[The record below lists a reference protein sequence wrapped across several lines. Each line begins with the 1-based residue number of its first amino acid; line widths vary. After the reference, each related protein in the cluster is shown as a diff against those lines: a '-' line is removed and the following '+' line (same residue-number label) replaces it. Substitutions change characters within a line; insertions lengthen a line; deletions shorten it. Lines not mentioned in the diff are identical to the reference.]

1 MNAAPEP
8 AVRRGKRPLLVV
20 AYAAVLLLAG
30 ACEPWKDIWYE
41 PVWGVQVEDGW
52 AFAVDPRDGYA
63 VAPPAG
69 VAHTATLLN
78 ESTLHATAYA
88 SLALRPF
95 AFLRHPER
103 QQWPGEIKWTRMA
116 PEPTPYLAASVGHT
130 FTAEVAIVAEVQT
143 GDQVRE
149 LEQIDVVQ
157 VGPSLIQ
164 GRSVLVCV
172 NSGMPVTIGEV
183 GGHHCPQAERRTT
196 PVGSGVQFL
205 DWVSYQFTIDDDV
218 DYYRLHFRV
227 RHCQQSG
234 GLGGCVAESKVVAF
248 DASGWVPTPPATP
261 APEGTGAAGA
271 AGETPPTT
279 LEAADPAGGLARL
292 DLQGGRDPG
301 APAESSDLPGDADLL
316 RTVAGVPV
324 SRSVFAL
331 YRTGDDLGRVAFR
344 GVELA
349 APLPADT
356 VTRSAYD
363 IADGALRIT
372 GQVNDRHQPTAPGLR
387 SYDPGPHGGQV
398 WCQTFDVHLLPE
410 LPPIGTSYACAWVD
424 RWTVGVVTVST
435 HAVEELDLDE
445 AGAAA
450 LLVAM
455 RADIQIAP

>member
-1 MNAAPEP
+1 MTAAPEP
-8 AVRRGKRPLLVV
+8 AMRRRPLLVV
-20 AYAAVLLLAG
+20 ACAAVLLLVG
-30 ACEPWKDIWYE
+30 ACEAWEDIWYE

-52 AFAVDPRDGYA
+52 AFAIDPRDGYA
-63 VAPPAG
+63 VEPPAG

-103 QQWPGEIKWTRMA
+103 QQWPGETKWQRMS

-130 FTAEVAIVAEVQT
+130 FTAEVVIVAEVQT

-164 GRSVLVCV
+164 GRSVLYCV

-183 GGHHCPQAERRTT
+183 GGHHCPQAERRTM
-196 PVGSGVQFL
+196 PIGSGVQFL
-205 DWVSYQFTIDDDV
+205 DWFSYQFTIDDDV

-227 RHCQQSG
+227 RNCQQSG
-234 GLGGCVAESKVVAF
+234 GLGGCVTESKVVAF
-248 DASGWVPTPPATP
+248 DASGWVPSPPATD
-261 APEGTGAAGA
+261 ALQGAGATGA
-271 AGETPPTT
+271 TPPPI
-279 LEAADPAGGLARL
+279 LEAVDPAGGLARL
-292 DLQGGRDPG
+292 ELQGGHDPG
-301 APAESSDLPGDADLL
+301 APADSGDLPSDADLL

-331 YRTGDDLGRVAFR
+331 YRTEDDPGRVAFR

-349 APLPADT
+349 APLPSDA

-372 GQVNDRHQPTAPGLR
+372 GQINDRHQPAAQSLR

-424 RWTVGVVTVST
+424 RWTVGVVTINT

-445 AGAAA
+445 AGAAS